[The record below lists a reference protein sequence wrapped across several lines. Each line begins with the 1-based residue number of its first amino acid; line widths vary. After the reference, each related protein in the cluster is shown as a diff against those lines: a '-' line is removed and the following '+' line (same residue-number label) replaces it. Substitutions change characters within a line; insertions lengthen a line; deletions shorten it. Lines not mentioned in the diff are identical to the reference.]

1 VLTRPLAFDQML
13 SKYAKGISLSFAG
26 ILILTPD
33 TPLLRL
39 LAEVSPDL
47 TVLFWRCTIS
57 AMSVLLM
64 MLPLGGFRRTGKA
77 FRGMGPYGI
86 TAGLLW
92 GVSNFFFTLAVQ
104 NTAAANV
111 LVINASN
118 TVFSSIFAYFLLG
131 EPIPLRTAATILVCF
146 GAIVL
151 VFSSQLTGGADG
163 LAGNFYALAA
173 AATLGLYLPL
183 CRYKSI
189 KSSPSTVAS
198 AASADVALE
207 SQRELDDILEVMGY
221 NVIAGLTV
229 TVISAGMG
237 AKTAAVNSQ
246 AVTLLLIDGILVL
259 GVSFCLLSIGPLYIP
274 APEVSLMFLVETLLG
289 PVWVWLAG
297 FERPPEYTVY
307 GGAAMILALAT
318 NSFLALREERRLQA
332 AQHGLPGSSGAVS
345 PAPGGMADPA
355 LESAH
360 GKHQQEMLGVVPATA

>member
-1 VLTRPLAFDQML
+1 ML

-47 TVLFWRCTIS
+47 TVLFWRYSIA
-57 AMSVLLM
+57 AMSVILM
-64 MLPLGGFRRTGKA
+64 MLVGGGGIRRTA
-77 FRGMGPYGI
+77 RTFRGMGPYGLA
-86 TAGLLW
+86 AGLLW
-92 GVSNFFFTLAVQ
+92 GVSNFFFTIAVQ

-151 VFSSQLTGGADG
+151 VFSSQLTGGTDG

-183 CRYKSI
+183 CRYKSM
-189 KSSPSTVAS
+189 KSSPSAVATT
-198 AASADVALE
+198 SADVALA
-207 SQRELDDILEVMGY
+207 SQRELDDLLEVMGY
-221 NVIAGLTV
+221 NVLAGLTV
-229 TVISAGMG
+229 TIIAAGMG
-237 AKTAAVNSQ
+237 ANTAAVNSQ
-246 AVTLLLIDGILVL
+246 AVTYLLIDGVLVL

-307 GGAAMILALAT
+307 GGAAMILSLAT

-332 AQHGLPGSSGAVS
+332 AQHAPPGSSGAVS
-345 PAPGGMADPA
+345 PAPEGMTSPA
-355 LESAH
+355 VDSAH
-360 GKHQQEMLGVVPATA
+360 GKHQQEMLGVTPASA